1 MTVIV
6 STCICDGLK
15 SEKLKNIYIYQTEV
29 TNTTPKKTCIN
40 TARYCSTVNNLTV
53 LSMLGQYYTVW
64 DSGEFE
70 KQEKDNEVFIKVNE
84 WKMTFFVWDS
94 RENKVSSR

>member
-15 SEKLKNIYIYQTEV
+15 SEKLKNICIYQTEV
-29 TNTTPKKTCIN
+29 TNTTPKKNCIN

-53 LSMLGQYYTVW
+53 LSMLGQYYTV
-64 DSGEFE
+64 
-70 KQEKDNEVFIKVNE
+70 
-84 WKMTFFVWDS
+84 
-94 RENKVSSR
+94 